1 MHAEVAVIGSKKG
14 EGSGMTSNPPL
25 PMVHQPPGVD
35 TRQPWLDRAT
45 LTHPILE
52 RIAQK
57 RKGKGSARAAAEA
70 RGEKT
75 GGMGGWGGHGR

>member
-14 EGSGMTSNPPL
+14 EGSGTTSNPLL

-45 LTHPILE
+45 RTHPILE
-52 RIAQK
+52 RIVQK

-75 GGMGGWGGHGR
+75 RGMGGWGGHGR